1 MLRRPGWPG
10 PDGIVREWTVAT
22 FVVHRGRVLLL
33 FHPKIGLWLP
43 PGGHIEHGELPDE
56 AAVREV
62 LEETGVRC
70 RLVGE
75 HGVDV
80 EYPRQLIRPFGIQV
94 ENIRPG
100 VQHIDLVYFA
110 VPDDDGWQ
118 LSLRRA
124 RRRTGPAGT
133 RRRACGLG
141 ANDEIRAVGREG
153 DAGPRTETSP
163 AAWRS
168 RLSVILQGCAC
179 AAHENRAPYF
189 RFPLSGRGAPDDQR
203 DPDSL

>member
-1 MLRRPGWPG
+1 VCGAGPPG

-22 FVVHRGRVLLL
+22 FVVYGGRVLLL

-43 PGGHIEHGELPDE
+43 PGGHVEPGELPDE

-75 HGVDV
+75 HGVEV
-80 EYPRQLIRPFGIQV
+80 EYPRQLIRPYGVQV

-110 VPDDDGWQ
+110 VAEEDSWMISDEFSARDRAGWY
-118 LSLRRA
+118 A
-124 RRRTGPAGT
+124 PADLPV
-133 RRRACGLG
+133 LG
-141 ANDEIRAVGREG
+141 ANDEIQQWAAKVTVVVDARQEIGRIA
-153 DAGPRTETSP
+153 DSP
-163 AAWRS
+163 LR
-168 RLSVILQGCAC
+168 
-179 AAHENRAPYF
+179 
-189 RFPLSGRGAPDDQR
+189 
-203 DPDSL
+203 

>member
-1 MLRRPGWPG
+1 VTPAPIICGTGLAG
-10 PDGIVREWTVAT
+10 PDGVVREYTVAT
-22 FVVHRGRVLLL
+22 FVVHNGRVLLL

-80 EYPRQLIRPFGIQV
+80 EYPRQLIRPLGIQV

-100 VQHIDLVYFA
+100 VQHIDLVYVA
-110 VPDDDGWQ
+110 VPADACKYAVSDESAAQDRAGWYAPSE
-118 LSLRRA
+118 LEA
-124 RRRTGPAGT
+124 
-133 RRRACGLG
+133 LG
-141 ANDEIRAVGREG
+141 ANDEIRQWVAKVTRIVG
-153 DAGPRTETSP
+153 
-163 AAWRS
+163 
-168 RLSVILQGCAC
+168 
-179 AAHENRAPYF
+179 
-189 RFPLSGRGAPDDQR
+189 
-203 DPDSL
+203 